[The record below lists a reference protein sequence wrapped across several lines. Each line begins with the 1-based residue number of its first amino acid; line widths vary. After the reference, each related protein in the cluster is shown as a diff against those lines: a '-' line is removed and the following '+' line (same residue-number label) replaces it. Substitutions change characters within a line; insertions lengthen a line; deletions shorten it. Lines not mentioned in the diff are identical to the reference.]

1 MRAKRYFLSLLAI
14 LAYSTIYAYDYMDPK
29 YYDFDVNGI
38 YYTITSNT
46 DHTVAVTY
54 GLRGSIDSNEED
66 EFTENNGIIQ
76 YYYGDGGEYLYY
88 IINIFLTG
96 SYVQQYAYS
105 GSLSIPSSVTY
116 NEINYQVTAIDSHA
130 FENCSGITSII
141 IPNSVTSIGARA
153 FKGCSGLTSVTIG
166 STTPPSIYSD
176 TFVGLGSTAILYVPS
191 GSKVAYEADNNW
203 KSTFKEIVEFP
214 IITFAD
220 ANVKTIC
227 LANWDTNGDG
237 QLSEAEATAVTTL
250 GDAFYGNNSITS
262 FDELQYFTGL
272 SSIVASAF
280 SGCTSLTSVII
291 PNNVKLIGGSAF
303 SRCRMSSITI
313 PYGVTSIG
321 GYAFYGCTLL
331 ALVTIPNSVLT
342 IGNCSFRDC
351 SSLYSLTIPNSVTSI
366 GEQAFDGCHLTAVRI
381 PNSVTTIG
389 TNAFYSC
396 GYLTSVKVEKE
407 TPISIEQYTF
417 SNCGNATLYVPAGS
431 KAAYEAANYWKEFK
445 EIVEM
450 PESPAIEFADAKV
463 KELCV
468 ANWDTNK
475 DGVLSEAEAAAVTTL
490 GEVFRNNKNITSFN
504 ELQYFTGLETIGKSA
519 FEGSTVTSV
528 KFPSTLTK
536 IDEWAFAG
544 CKQLRDIDF
553 NGCSAGLEVCAF
565 AECDALEHLEL
576 PANIHLWGYAV
587 FHNCKGLK
595 SVVVNN
601 SEDEWADGIFGECS
615 SLETAELYS
624 NNLRS
629 TWTFWNCTSLKSVT
643 FRDAYSG
650 NKYYDQN
657 FYNVPADLVFNI
669 PEGTAESYLKN
680 GYVNLSDKSAL
691 PLVRE
696 EFEAEAERIAAMAD
710 KLADGDKTALTNA
723 VTNARSKVNA
733 AEDYPTIF
741 AQIAAI
747 KEAAKAFIATA
758 TLPQNFDVTAA
769 TVTNPNFDRFVLGW
783 KFDTHTYNKVG
794 FEDSEISNG
803 DISLNKYLKYCVQD
817 GNGGKI
823 YQTLSNLPAGVYR
836 LEADVYTQNDFG
848 EAKGFSLFANNMAVS
863 SNTEIDKPEHFS
875 VKFEVPTAKDVAI
888 GFYVVHYNFTW
899 MAADN
904 FRLIYEGRA
913 AELPQ
918 CAELKSSETDRLY
931 LYNVDADKFLSA
943 GHSMNTHALLDEGG
957 LPVSLTQDGETGY
970 WKIYFFEGSSED
982 QLLFQNYDGGSEVFV
997 DFNSGW
1003 DDGNV
1008 DTDIAR
1014 WSITDAG
1021 NGTYLIQN
1029 KKRVGTNEY
1038 LGNIPTRQDLQ
1049 DWYSGVSYTDLVA
1062 DASTADNIH
1071 WMLFTKEAYD
1081 MMAAKRRLMSTIL
1094 RMENSGEDD
1103 SEELLANARTVY
1115 ENGSASLHEVIDMT
1129 TLLNS
1134 QIGMPTADAS
1144 VDMTAVIVNP
1154 RFENNTTEG
1163 WTGATVVGGRSDATS
1178 NLAHEFFEKDFNM
1191 YQTITGVPNGRYLLK
1206 WKGFHRPG
1214 NWEATCSDFASGTD
1228 NASAVVYAN
1237 SVEKTMKNLASHKSS
1252 VRLDDGD
1259 VEYGGNYYP
1268 NSMEGT
1274 RKYFD
1279 AGYYADE
1286 LEVEVTDNVLTI
1298 GVKDSQMGGEHW
1310 VIFSDFELFI
1320 LENATTVNNKLVVND
1335 VQSVP
1340 GGSATLPVSL
1350 VNNDKIVSFSVDVRL
1365 PEGVKPMT
1373 DSNGNIIVKKTSRVP
1388 VDVLGNV
1395 TADGACRFVALTS
1408 GGAISGNNGE
1418 VFSFVIQPSGSMELG
1433 EYDVRISNI
1442 KLINEELLRIQPF
1455 DATSKLTLRKAAT
1468 GDVNGD
1474 GDVDVLDATIIQ
1486 YYLLGRSP
1494 SINLEAADVNGDN
1507 EVDILDA
1514 TIIVFRIL
1522 GRNTGHAAARQLMS
1536 LDPQ

>member
-1 MRAKRYFLSLLAI
+1 MKRLSIFLFLTLSFGMASQKLSAHDFSLKN
-14 LAYSTIYAYDYMDPK
+14 SGGTTIY
-29 YYDFDVNGI
+29 YYYVNND
-38 YYTITSNT
+38 TE
-46 DHTVAVTY
+46 VAVTFN
-54 GLRGSIDSNEED
+54 DDD
-66 EFTENNGIIQ
+66 EYPDYN
-76 YYYGDGGEYLYY
+76 D
-88 IINIFLTG
+88 
-96 SYVQQYAYS
+96 YS
-105 GSLSIPSSVTY
+105 GLVTIPSSIT
-116 NEINYQVTAIDSHA
+116 
-130 FENCSGITSII
+130 FSGKDYSVTSIDNLAFYNCTGLERVT
-141 IPNSVTSIGARA
+141 IPNSVKEINFGA
-153 FKGCSGLTSVTIG
+153 FQGCSGLTSLTIPSSVTSIG
-166 STTPPSIYSD
+166 DRVFIGCTNLTSMTVCAETPPLIFSD
-176 TFVGLGSTAILYVPS
+176 NFGGCNLNNATLYVPE
-191 GSKVAYEADNNW
+191 GSKTAYEAYRVW
-203 KSTFKEIVEFP
+203 GKFSKVEEFVQFEDAKVKA
-214 IITFAD
+214 ICLNCLYWD
-220 ANVKTIC
+220 ANRDGELTKAELSAI
-227 LANWDTNGDG
+227 ANSK
-237 QLSEAEATAVTTL
+237 LAEA
-250 GDAFYGNNSITS
+250 FEKNKKIIS
-262 FDELQYFTGL
+262 FNELQYFTGL
-272 SSIVASAF
+272 TSINGAFFECTNLSSVVIPENVTSIVNSAFWGCSSLSSIIIPDKVTRIGESVFSGCSHLSAVVLPNSLEEIGSGAF
-280 SGCTSLTSVII
+280 SGCSLTSV
-291 PNNVKLIGGSAF
+291 
-303 SRCRMSSITI
+303 
-313 PYGVTSIG
+313 
-321 GYAFYGCTLL
+321 
-331 ALVTIPNSVLT
+331 
-342 IGNCSFRDC
+342 
-351 SSLYSLTIPNSVTSI
+351 TIPNSVTSI
-366 GEQAFDGCHLTAVRI
+366 GYE
-381 PNSVTTIG
+381 
-389 TNAFYSC
+389 AFYC

-407 TPISIEQYTF
+407 TPISIGQSTF
-417 SNCGNATLYVPAGS
+417 SNRKNATLYVPAGS

-475 DGVLSEAEAAAVTTL
+475 DGALSEAEAAAVTDL
-490 GEVFRNNKNITSFN
+490 GEVFKGNTEITLFN

-888 GFYVVHYNFTW
+888 GFNVVHYNFTW

-1134 QIGMPTADAS
+1134 QIGMPTADAP

-1286 LEVEVTDNVLTI
+1286 LEVEVTNNVLTI
-1298 GVKDSQMGGEHW
+1298 GVKCAEKGGEHW

-1388 VDVLGNV
+1388 MDVLGNV